1 MSQPDYTCEYPGL
14 VQTDETC
21 FRFTDKSIQAS
32 ERVLYSNYWREQI
45 NQFGVKVKYYVN
57 TYNTLC
63 ADNFYGEQ
71 PTQSFAEPRE
81 ITLAVTLNENAI
93 TLSRFGFESDD
104 EVTAFIHISS
114 FYDEFI
120 TLSAEDAPFDEDET
134 RLVESTDGSGGKIP
148 QGIYDRYFEFGP
160 IVEPKAGDVFEL
172 SEYGDDRPNN
182 RQAKFFEITEKL
194 DQDISQINNLQ
205 GHYVFLLKAKRL
217 DYSFEPNINFN
228 NVTNDKV
235 RFADIST
242 TTNLLSDLSTEDLIT
257 LQAGLC
263 ASDRTNDQVYED
275 KFAGR
280 LPGGANPESL
290 PKREDYDKY
299 IVDDVSK
306 KDVFDMS
313 NNDTD
318 VYGDYY

>member
-1 MSQPDYTCEYPGL
+1 MSQIDYSCDYPGI

-21 FRFTDKSIQAS
+21 FRFTDKSIQS
-32 ERVLYSNYWREQI
+32 NERVLFSNYWREQI
-45 NQFGVKVKYYVN
+45 NQYGVKVNYYVN

-71 PTQSFAEPRE
+71 PTQTFADPRK

-93 TLSRFGFESDD
+93 TLSKFGFESDD
-104 EVTAFIHISS
+104 ELTAYVHISS
-114 FYDEFI
+114 FYDEFA
-120 TLSAEDAPFDEDET
+120 TLSADFAPYGED
-134 RLVESTDGSGGKIP
+134 VSMIVNGKIP
-148 QGIYDRYFEFGP
+148 QGIYDRYFTFDP

-172 SEYGDDRPNN
+172 TEYGDDRPNN
-182 RQAKFFEITEKL
+182 RQSKFFEITEKL

-228 NVTNDKV
+228 NAEIINKLADLSTD
-235 RFADIST
+235 ASSLSDIST
-242 TTNLLSDLSTEDLIT
+242 EDFLTIQAVIT
-257 LQAGLC
+257 AAGGEY
-263 ASDRTNDQVYED
+263 TNDQVYDD

-280 LPGGANPESL
+280 VPGGTNPASRQ
-290 PKREDYDKY
+290 KREDYNLYSADE
-299 IVDDVSK
+299 ISK

-313 NNDTD
+313 DNDTD

>member
-1 MSQPDYTCEYPGL
+1 MSRIDYSCEYPGI

-21 FRFTDKSIQAS
+21 YRFTDKSIQSS
-32 ERVLYSNYWREQI
+32 ERVLFSNYWREQI
-45 NQFGVKVKYYVN
+45 NQFGVKVDYYVN
-57 TYNTLC
+57 TYNTLS

-71 PTQSFAEPRE
+71 PTQTFAEPRK

-93 TLSRFGFESDD
+93 NLSKFGFESDD
-104 EVTAFIHISS
+104 EITAYIHIST
-114 FYDEFI
+114 FYDEFYSLSSVFDPMDHLINQKI
-120 TLSAEDAPFDEDET
+120 T
-134 RLVESTDGSGGKIP
+134 
-148 QGIYDRYFEFGP
+148 QGVYDRYAKFGP

-172 SEYGDDRPNN
+172 SEYGDDRPND

-228 NVTNDKV
+228 NADSKLI
-235 RFADIST
+235 FADLSLNT
-242 TTNLLSDLSTEDLIT
+242 SSLSDLTTEDFFT

-263 ASDRTNDQVYED
+263 AGGEFTNDQVYEGE
-275 KFAGR
+275 FAGR
-280 LPGGANPESL
+280 LPNGSNQKSL
-290 PKREDYDKY
+290 PKREDYNLYDTDN
-299 IVDDVSK
+299 ISK
-306 KDVFDMS
+306 EDVFDMS

>member
-1 MSQPDYTCEYPGL
+1 MSQIDYSCDYPGI

-32 ERVLYSNYWREQI
+32 ERLLYSNWWREQI
-45 NQFGVKVKYYVN
+45 NQFGVKVNYYVN
-57 TYNTLC
+57 TYNTLS

-71 PTQSFAEPRE
+71 PTQTFADPRK

-93 TLSRFGFESDD
+93 NLSKFGFESDD
-104 EVTAFIHISS
+104 EVTAYIHISS
-114 FYDEFI
+114 FYDEFV
-120 TLSAEDAPFDEDET
+120 TLSADFAPIDNFENEKM
-134 RLVESTDGSGGKIP
+134 LQNGKIP
-148 QGIYDRYFEFGP
+148 QGIYDRYFSMNP
-160 IVEPKAGDVFEL
+160 IIEPKAGDVFEL
-172 SEYGDDRPNN
+172 TEYGDDRPNS

-228 NVTNDKV
+228 DLKV
-235 RFADIST
+235 EEKLA
-242 TTNLLSDLSTEDLIT
+242 DLSTMTNRLSDIATEDLFTIQAVIT
-257 LQAGLC
+257 AAGGEF
-263 ASDRTNDQVYED
+263 TNDQVYED
-275 KFAGR
+275 AFAGR
-280 LPGGANPESL
+280 LPGGINPESR
-290 PKREDYDKY
+290 PKREDYELY
-299 IVDDVSK
+299 SADDMSK

-313 NNDTD
+313 DNDTD

>member
-1 MSQPDYTCEYPGL
+1 MSQPDYKCEYPGL

-45 NQFGVKVKYYVN
+45 NQFGVKVNYYVN
-57 TYNTLC
+57 TYNTLS

-71 PTQSFAEPRE
+71 PTQTFADPRN

-93 TLSRFGFESDD
+93 TLSKFGFESDD
-104 EVTAFIHISS
+104 EVTAYIHISS
-114 FYDEFI
+114 FYDEFY
-120 TLSAEDAPFDEDET
+120 TLSSVFEPE
-134 RLVESTDGSGGKIP
+134 
-148 QGIYDRYFEFGP
+148 GIYDRYFHFNP
-160 IVEPKAGDVFEL
+160 VVEPKAGDVFEL
-172 SEYGDDRPNN
+172 TEYGNDRPNN
-182 RQAKFFEITEKL
+182 RQSKFFEITEKL

-228 NVTNDKV
+228 DTGVQIRLADLDLSTATNG
-235 RFADIST
+235 
-242 TTNLLSDLSTEDLIT
+242 LSDISTEDLLT
-257 LQAGLC
+257 LQAGIT
-263 ASDRTNDQVYED
+263 AIGGEFTNDQVYED

-280 LPGGANPESL
+280 LPGGTNPQSL
-290 PKREDYDKY
+290 PKREDYDEY
-299 IVDDVSK
+299 IIDEVSK
-306 KDVFDMS
+306 EDVFDMS

>member
-21 FRFTDKSIQAS
+21 FRFTNKSIQAS

-57 TYNTLC
+57 TYNTLS

-71 PTQSFAEPRE
+71 PTQTFADPRE

-93 TLSRFGFESDD
+93 TLSKFGFESDD
-104 EVTAFIHISS
+104 EITAFIHISS
-114 FYDEFI
+114 FFDEFQS
-120 TLSAEDAPFDEDET
+120 LSSVFDPIGVDHI
-134 RLVESTDGSGGKIP
+134 SNGKITE
-148 QGIYDRYFEFGP
+148 GVYDRYINFGP

-172 SEYGDDRPNN
+172 SEYGDDRPNK

-217 DYSFEPNINFN
+217 DYSFEPNIDFN
-228 NVTNDKV
+228 NARNDEVVLTDLVTTGTLTGI
-235 RFADIST
+235 A
-242 TTNLLSDLSTEDLIT
+242 TEDLFT
-257 LQAGLC
+257 LQAGL
-263 ASDRTNDQVYED
+263 STGGERTNDQVYED
-275 KFAGR
+275 RFAGR
-280 LPGGANPESL
+280 LPGGDNPETL
-290 PKREDYDKY
+290 PKREDYDLY
-299 IVDDVSK
+299 SADNMSK
-306 KDVFDMS
+306 EDVFDMS

>member
-1 MSQPDYTCEYPGL
+1 MSQPDYSCEYPGL

-21 FRFTDKSIQAS
+21 YRFTDKSIQAS
-32 ERVLYSNYWREQI
+32 ERVLFSNWWREQI
-45 NQFGVKVKYYVN
+45 NQFGVKVNYYVN
-57 TYNTLC
+57 TYNTLS

-71 PTQSFAEPRE
+71 PTQTFADPRK

-93 TLSRFGFESDD
+93 NLSKFGFESDD
-104 EVTAFIHISS
+104 EVTAYIHISS

-120 TLSAEDAPFDEDET
+120 SLSADFAPFGED
-134 RLVESTDGSGGKIP
+134 VSMIVNGKIP
-148 QGIYDRYFEFGP
+148 QGVYDRYFTFDP
-160 IVEPKAGDVFEL
+160 VVEPKAGDVFEL
-172 SEYGDDRPNN
+172 TEYGDDRPNN
-182 RQAKFFEITEKL
+182 RQSKFFEITEKL

-228 NVTNDKV
+228 NAEVIERLADLSTDTS
-235 RFADIST
+235 RLSDIST
-242 TTNLLSDLSTEDLIT
+242 EDFLSIQATIT
-257 LQAGLC
+257 AVGGEY
-263 ASDRTNDQVYED
+263 TNDQVYED

-280 LPGGANPESL
+280 LPGGTNPVTMD
-290 PKREDYDKY
+290 KREDYNLY
-299 IVDDVSK
+299 SADDISK

-313 NNDTD
+313 DNDTD

>member
-1 MSQPDYTCEYPGL
+1 MSKIDYNCDYPGL

-21 FRFTDKSIQAS
+21 YRFTDKSIQAS
-32 ERVLYSNYWREQI
+32 ERILFSNWWREQI
-45 NQFGVKVKYYVN
+45 NQYGVKVNYYVN
-57 TYNTLC
+57 TYNTLS

-71 PTQSFAEPRE
+71 PTQTFADPRR

-93 TLSRFGFESDD
+93 TLSKFGFESDD
-104 EVTAFIHISS
+104 DITAYIHISS
-114 FYDEFI
+114 FYDEFY
-120 TLSAEDAPFDEDET
+120 TLSSVFEQFG
-134 RLVESTDGSGGKIP
+134 TDNIVNGKIP
-148 QGIYDRYFEFGP
+148 EGVYDRYFEFGP

-172 SEYGDDRPNN
+172 TEYGNDRPNN
-182 RQAKFFEITEKL
+182 KQSKFFEITEKL

-228 NVTNDKV
+228 NVSSEV
-235 RFADIST
+235 RFADLST
-242 TTNLLSDLSTEDLIT
+242 DTSRLSDIAAEDLFT

-263 ASDRTNDQVYED
+263 AGGETLTNDQVYED
-275 KFAGR
+275 AFAGR
-280 LPGGANPESL
+280 LPGGSNPETL
-290 PKREDYDKY
+290 KKREDYREYNADKT
-299 IVDDVSK
+299 SK
-306 KDVFDMS
+306 DEVFDMS